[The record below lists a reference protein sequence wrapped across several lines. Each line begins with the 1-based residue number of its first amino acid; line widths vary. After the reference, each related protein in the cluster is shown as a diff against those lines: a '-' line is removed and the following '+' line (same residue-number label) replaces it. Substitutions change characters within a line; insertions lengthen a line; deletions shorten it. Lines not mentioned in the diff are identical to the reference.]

1 MKCHE
6 LNEKPL
12 FEKLPI
18 VFKKCLCR
26 FIHTYPKI
34 FCFFQVKVFLLD
46 GDAEVNVVV
55 PGYPSAPPEVFGNKN
70 EFTSDRCILC
80 LCIQNVP
87 VVTKKAS
94 GFQEGGDVVLAAKLL
109 KKIICIPHTL

>member
-34 FCFFQVKVFLLD
+34 FCFFQVQVFLLD

-70 EFTSDRCILC
+70 EFTRLTDAFSAYAV
-80 LCIQNVP
+80 QNVP

-109 KKIICIPHTL
+109 KT